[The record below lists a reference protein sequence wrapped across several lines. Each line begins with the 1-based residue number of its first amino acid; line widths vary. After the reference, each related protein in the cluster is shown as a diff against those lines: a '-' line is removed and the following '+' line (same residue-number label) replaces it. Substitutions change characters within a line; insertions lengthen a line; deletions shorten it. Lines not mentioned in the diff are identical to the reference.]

1 MKNSSKIKSILFY
14 SLFTFGIFM
23 LVTSCADSNAVDSKD
38 IAKQENMDKMSDDD
52 QVAVVI
58 ENDDDVKFLM
68 NAAEMQLQ
76 QIALGK
82 SSQKRGNAA
91 HVIELGKLLDEEYS
105 RSFAELK
112 GLADKKSVSI
122 PATITQ
128 NSKEENAKL
137 EEKNGGDYGKI
148 FSEMVVE
155 EHEKAIKLYEKASTD
170 SKDLEVGAWAAQ
182 KLPVLR
188 TLLMKAEACKIQC
201 DKVKS

>member
-1 MKNSSKIKSILFY
+1 MKNSSKIKSILIY
-14 SLFTFGIFM
+14 SLFISGIFL
-23 LVTSCADSNAVDSKD
+23 LVSSCADSNAVDSKE
-38 IAKQENMDKMSDDD
+38 IAKQENINKMEGDD
-52 QVAVVI
+52 QTVVVI
-58 ENDDDVKFLM
+58 ENDNDAKFLM

-91 HVIELGKLLDEEYS
+91 HVIELGKLLDEEYT

-112 GLADKKSVSI
+112 NLADKKSISI

-128 NSKEENAKL
+128 DSKEENTKL

-148 FSEMVVE
+148 FSKIIVE
-155 EHEKAIKLYEKASTD
+155 EHENAIKMYEKVSTD
-170 SKDLEVGAWAAQ
+170 SKDPEVGAWATK

-188 TLLMKAEACKIQC
+188 TLLMKAEACKLQC

>member
-1 MKNSSKIKSILFY
+1 MKNSSKTKSFLFY
-14 SLFTFGIFM
+14 SLFISGIFM
-23 LVTSCADSNAVDSKD
+23 LVTSCADSNAVDSKE
-38 IAKQENMDKMSDDD
+38 IAKQENIDKMGDDD

-112 GLADKKSVSI
+112 TLADKKSVSI

-128 NSKEENAKL
+128 DSKEENTKL
-137 EEKNGGDYGKI
+137 EEKNSGDYGKI

-155 EHEKAIKLYEKASTD
+155 EHEKAIKMYEKASTD
-170 SKDLEVGAWAAQ
+170 SKDLEVGAWAAK